1 MLALRGLGHQLDKA
15 RVNQHAR
22 DGDCQGHVGFE
33 LHRRGRRHH
42 QRQEEERAVADNG
55 QDRQRRVTFAQHAGH
70 LKDHRQQLDHR
81 PADDRRDQRRHGA
94 DQRVEDPGA
103 NPAQRELLWTFRYG
117 RLQVGG
123 QQAHHFTV
131 CLGHGVADDHLAL
144 VVVAHHAEHAADA
157 FQARGVG
164 KAFVFQNEAQARHA
178 VGDGDDVLF
187 TTQRANNV
195 VCQRSVIFCHRM

>member
-1 MLALRGLGHQLDKA
+1 MLALRGFRHQLDKA
-15 RVNQHAR
+15 RVNQNAR
-22 DGDCQGHVGFE
+22 DGDCQRHVGFE

-42 QRQEEERAVADNG
+42 QRQEEERAIADNG
-55 QDRQRRVTFAQHAGH
+55 QDRQRRVAFAQHAGH

-81 PADDRRDQRRHGA
+81 PADDCRDQRRHGA

-117 RLQVGG
+117 RLQVSG

-131 CLGHGVADDHLAL
+131 CLGHGVADDHLTL

-157 FQARGVG
+157 FQACGVG
-164 KAFVFQNEAQARHA
+164 EAFVFQDEAQSRHT

-187 TTQRANNV
+187 AAQRANDV
-195 VCQRSVIFCHRM
+195 GRQRSVIFCHRM